1 MSKKKSFIRINRRIL
16 AKSVR
21 VVTDDGE
28 QLGVK
33 PIDEALRLAENAGLD
48 LVEVAPNADPPVCKI
63 MDFGKYKYELS
74 KKEKSSKKKQVIIN
88 VKEIRLRPKIE
99 EHDYDFKMKH
109 ARKFLE
115 AGNKVKATVLF
126 RGRELAHKEFGRKI
140 LDRLQED
147 LSDVAKVER
156 APLLEGRN
164 MVMFL
169 VKK

>member
-1 MSKKKSFIRINRRIL
+1 
-16 AKSVR
+16 VR
-21 VVTDDGE
+21 VVTDEGE
-28 QLGVK
+28 QVGVK
-33 PIDEALRLAENAGLD
+33 PIDEALRLAEDAGLD
-48 LVEVAPNADPPVCKI
+48 LVEVAPNANPPVCKI

-74 KKEKSSKKKQVIIN
+74 KKEKSSKKKQVTIS

-126 RGRELAHKEFGRKI
+126 RGRELAHKEFGRN
-140 LDRLQED
+140 LLERLKED
-147 LSDVAKVER
+147 LADIAKVER
-156 APLLEGRN
+156 EPLFEGRN

>member
-1 MSKKKSFIRINRRIL
+1 M
-16 AKSVR
+16 R
-21 VVTDDGE
+21 VVKEYGE
-28 QLGVK
+28 QVGIK
-33 PIDEALRLAENAGLD
+33 PINEALQLAYEDGLD
-48 LVEVAPNADPPVCKI
+48 LVEISPNANPPVCKI

-74 KKEKSSKKKQVIIN
+74 KKEKSSKKKQATVN
-88 VKEIRLRPKIE
+88 LKEIRLRPKIE

-115 AGNKVKATVLF
+115 AGNKVKASVLF

-147 LSDVAKVER
+147 LSDISKVER
-156 APLLEGRN
+156 EPLLEGRN
-164 MVMFL
+164 MVMYL

>member
-1 MSKKKSFIRINRRIL
+1 M

-21 VVTDDGE
+21 VVTDDG
-28 QLGVK
+28 QQIGVK
-33 PIDEALRLAENAGLD
+33 PIDEALRLAEDARLD
-48 LVEVAPNADPPVCKI
+48 LVEVSPKANPPVCKI

-74 KKEKSSKKKQVIIN
+74 KKEKSSKKKQVTIN

-99 EHDYDFKMKH
+99 EHDYDFKMRH

-126 RGRELAHKEFGRKI
+126 RGRELAHKEFGKKI
-140 LDRLQED
+140 LDRLRED
-147 LSDVAKVER
+147 LSDISKVER
-156 APLLEGRN
+156 EAVLEGRN